1 MRERRSPPQVRELV
15 IAFAAMASSSAP
27 AAKDTARGSSQTPAT
42 GKTWRA
48 DGEVLRA
55 CIPLDLPF
63 SRVWHPQGTQG
74 SFRWWQE
81 YAAELGI
88 LFSIRGR
95 KKRKNN
101 VPRTTLILSGRQ
113 GTTAR
118 FYAQM
123 RQQWGQLLGS
133 TRGFPVA
140 CQATIYHVGLDGLL
154 ETENGQILAPDAP
167 PGLNEAEQEEEPD
180 SDNEVSEPETEV
192 LMQRPFERAREVASA
207 ETGAQSSVPP
217 PALDTSIPAFTDAS
231 DGEDRADQVLMA
243 LCAQEFLKV
252 LFFRGSSGQVGISW
266 DKIWLGARARAWR
279 GPGTGPGRGPGSGPG
294 SPRPDFLTPPCH
306 LGFGPPGRV
315 SSGRRL
321 LSRATLRYNG
331 SFGWRRCKLR

>member
-140 CQATIYHVGLDGLL
+140 CQATIYHIGLDGLL
-154 ETENGQILAPDAP
+154 ETENGQILAADAP

-180 SDNEVSEPETEV
+180 SDKEVSEPETEV
-192 LMQRPFERAREVASA
+192 LMQRPFFRAREVASA
-207 ETGAQSSVPP
+207 ETGAPSSVPP
-217 PALDTSIPAFTDAS
+217 PALDTSTPAFTDAS

-243 LCAQEFLKV
+243 LRAQEFLRV
-252 LFFRGSSGQVGISW
+252 FFCGNRRVRGGFHGTRSGVGPGPGPGAGPGPA
-266 DKIWLGARARAWR
+266 LGGGPARALA
-279 GPGTGPGRGPGSGPG
+279 
-294 SPRPDFLTPPCH
+294 RPDPTSSLPP
-306 LGFGPPGRV
+306 
-315 SSGRRL
+315 
-321 LSRATLRYNG
+321 AI
-331 SFGWRRCKLR
+331 